1 MAPTKNISNTRIQGC
16 VEAILLRYVVHRAP
30 EPCVLLVGLVCISAA
45 FVTFASASTVAAAA
59 VSLALLSL
67 GVCVYIICI
76 RYVLIYVCMYVAYIS
91 IMC

>member
-1 MAPTKNISNTRIQGC
+1 M
-16 VEAILLRYVVHRAP
+16 
-30 EPCVLLVGLVCISAA
+30 LLVGLVCISAA

-76 RYVLIYVCMYVAYIS
+76 RYVLIYVCMYVRIYPLCVDTAVRNGLTIVPVILKKHS
-91 IMC
+91 A